1 MANAKY
7 TLAFDWLLGRKVSQ
21 ILDSDVRFSD
31 LAIGIVFVLFFY
43 GIALTV
49 YRLYFSPL
57 AGFPGPKLAAATE
70 WYEFYYQLVRDG
82 QWGNKVGKLHEKYGK
97 TSHATT

>member
-1 MANAKY
+1 MANPKY
-7 TLAFDWLLGRKVSQ
+7 TVTVDWLFGPKVIQ
-21 ILDSDVRFSD
+21 ILDSDVRFPD

-43 GIALTV
+43 GTALTV

-82 QWGNKVGKLHEKYGK
+82 QWGNKVEKLHEKYGK
-97 TSHATT
+97 TLHPTR